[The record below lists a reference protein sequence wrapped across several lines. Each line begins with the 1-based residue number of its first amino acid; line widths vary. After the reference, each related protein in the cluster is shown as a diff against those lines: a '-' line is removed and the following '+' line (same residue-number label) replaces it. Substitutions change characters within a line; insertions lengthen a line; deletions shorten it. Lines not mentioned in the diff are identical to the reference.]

1 MDSVFLNNGK
11 SGFLRKFNE
20 GDYFCCLS
28 PQAMGGLLI
37 GPDGLKSYNGLKND
51 VWAIGI
57 VLISAMTNEH
67 FNNFYDWTK
76 L

>member
-1 MDSVFLNNGK
+1 
-11 SGFLRKFNE
+11 
-20 GDYFCCLS
+20 
-28 PQAMGGLLI
+28 MGGLLI